1 MSKLSFRARALDAAK
16 PLPVYRNKDLP
27 DLTDCVSINRA
38 VPQMPT
44 GMEKEEELEHH
55 LQRAISAQQV
65 FREKK
70 ENMVIP
76 VPEAESNTTYY
87 DRLYKGE
94 VKVPKQLIHIQP
106 LGLDLEQPDYDM
118 DSEDETLLNRL
129 NRKMEI
135 RPLQFETMVDR
146 LEKASTHQLVS
157 LSEAKLLLNEDDYL
171 LKSVYDY
178 WVRKRKNCRGPSLI
192 AHIKQEKRDG
202 STNNDAYV
210 AFRRR
215 TEKMQTRKNRKNDEA
230 SYEKMLR
237 LRREFSR
244 TVTILE
250 MIKRRE
256 KSKRELLHLTLEV
269 VEKRYQMGDFS
280 GDVLRE
286 VSLPLVEKPAYS
298 TTVTL
303 GNGVRHRTDIK
314 IKMQKKQESI
324 REELPFVLLRPKK
337 KNIRRDRLYPPQ
349 RRPGRP
355 PGSYTVNQADIK
367 QYDFHSSGEDECP
380 PPPLSPP
387 SSPDEE
393 NHPDGVFVFRRK
405 AGCQYLS
412 PRTEQ
417 TGGDDHPELLPLR
430 LRHSLAEVSLPP
442 HWTGLSRRRIG
453 RGGRII
459 LDRASSL
466 LDPVLKQLD
475 SLAHPVFR
483 SRTSTCVHRDHPVTL
498 DRKPFLTSGTPL
510 PSLTE
515 VLNNIQSLR
524 RFCFRPRPV
533 QDQTEGGSRTT
544 GPTLDDNRLT
554 CRLSPD
560 HTCVSAGGITEEQYH
575 SHQQQLVQMQKQQLE
590 QLQLQNNTASCRHT
604 ATHRAQSTRSGESSS
619 KTLDSASAQ
628 FAASAVISAPFPP
641 HGHVNSEIK
650 PYKTSVNGVHPAGP
664 SRPPYSSSTSLSRLG
679 LSARGSLP
687 SSSSSPQSL
696 PNQRSQVGAVSPAH
710 PHTARPSAPPTSALK
725 LATVAASL
733 DRVPKVSTARDS
745 NQPERRVNGL
755 SETTLPMEV
764 T

>member
-16 PLPVYRNKDLP
+16 PLPVFRRRDLP

-129 NRKMEI
+129 NRKMELK
-135 RPLQFETMVDR
+135 PLQFETMVDR

-178 WVRKRKNCRGPSLI
+178 WVRKRKNCRGPSLVP
-192 AHIKQEKRDG
+192 HIKQEKRDG

-269 VEKRYQMGDFS
+269 VERRYQMGDFS
-280 GDVLRE
+280 GDALRD

-298 TTVTL
+298 TAASL
-303 GNGVRHRTDIK
+303 NNGGRHRADIK
-314 IKMQKKQESI
+314 IKMQKKPI
-324 REELPFVLLRPKK
+324 FVRDELPFDPIRPKK
-337 KNIRRDRLYPPQ
+337 KNMRRDRLYPPQ

-355 PGSYTVNQADIK
+355 PGPFTVNKADIK
-367 QYDFHSSGEDECP
+367 QYDFHSSGEEDSP
-380 PPPLSPP
+380 PPPLLMK
-387 SSPDEE
+387 
-393 NHPDGVFVFRRK
+393 RII
-405 AGCQYLS
+405 
-412 PRTEQ
+412 RTEFLSS
-417 TGGDDHPELLPLR
+417 GGKLDVNICL
-430 LRHSLAEVSLPP
+430 
-442 HWTGLSRRRIG
+442 
-453 RGGRII
+453 II
-459 LDRASSL
+459 LDRASSG

-475 SLAHPVFR
+475 SLTHPV
-483 SRTSTCVHRDHPVTL
+483 SGTRTSTCILSDPVTL
-498 DRKPFLTSGTPL
+498 EQNLPLTSGTAA
-510 PSLTE
+510 PSLTQI
-515 VLNNIQSLR
+515 LNNIQTLR
-524 RFCFRPRPV
+524 RFCFRPKQV
-533 QDQTEGGSRTT
+533 QDQREGGRRTT
-544 GPTLDDNRLT
+544 GCSVEDNRLT
-554 CRLSPD
+554 CCS
-560 HTCVSAGGITEEQYH
+560 SGSGGITEEQYH

-590 QLQLQNNTASCRHT
+590 QLQLQNNSVLCRPSVLP
-604 ATHRAQSTRSGESSS
+604 RKKSTGSGESSS

-628 FAASAVISAPFPP
+628 FAASAVISAPPPP
-641 HGHVNSEIK
+641 HGHTNSENK
-650 PYKTSVNGVHPAGP
+650 PYKTSVNGVHHPSGP
-664 SRPPYSSSTSLSRLG
+664 SRPPYSSSSSLSRSG
-679 LSARGSLP
+679 PSARVALP
-687 SSSSSPQSL
+687 SSSSSSPQSL

-710 PHTARPSAPPTSALK
+710 PHTTRASAPPTSALK

-733 DRVPKVSTARDS
+733 DRVPKVSTASERGLHV
-745 NQPERRVNGL
+745 PEFPAARWSRVEVGVSISQHPDETVTGSLILLLLLTGDLLRL
-755 SETTLPMEV
+755 SAG
-764 T
+764 

>member
-16 PLPVYRNKDLP
+16 PLPVYRNRDLP

-76 VPEAESNTTYY
+76 VPEADASNATYY
-87 DRLYKGE
+87 DRLYKGD

-106 LGLDLEQPDYDM
+106 LGVDLEQPDYDM

-135 RPLQFETMVDR
+135 KPLQFETMVDR
-146 LEKASTHQLVS
+146 LEKASTHQVVS
-157 LSEAKLLLNEDDYL
+157 LAEAKLLLNEDDYL
-171 LKSVYDY
+171 LKSVYDF
-178 WVRKRKNCRGPSLI
+178 WMRKRKNCRAPSLI

-202 STNNDAYV
+202 STNSDAYV

-256 KSKRELLHLTLEV
+256 KSKRELLHLTLEE
-269 VEKRYQMGDFS
+269 VERRHQMEDFS
-280 GDVLRE
+280 GDALRE
-286 VSLPLVEKPAYS
+286 VSLPLVEKHVYCSPG
-298 TTVTL
+298 TL
-303 GNGVRHRTDIK
+303 NHRHRAD
-314 IKMQKKQESI
+314 IKMQKKKMVSV
-324 REELPFVLLRPKK
+324 RDELSFDLLRPKK
-337 KNIRRDRLYPPQ
+337 KNMRRDRFCPPQ

-355 PGSYTVNQADIK
+355 PGPFTVYKADIK
-367 QYDFHSSGEDECP
+367 QYDFHSSGEDDSP

-387 SSPDEE
+387 SSPDDEE
-393 NHPDGVFVFRRK
+393 NNPDGVFVFRRK
-405 AGCQYLS
+405 AGSQYYS
-412 PRTEQ
+412 PGTEQ
-417 TGGDDHPELLPLR
+417 TGGVDHLEILPHC
-430 LRHSLAEVSLPP
+430 LRHSLAELPP

-459 LDRASSL
+459 LDRASSA

-475 SLAHPVFR
+475 SL
-483 SRTSTCVHRDHPVTL
+483 RTRTCL
-498 DRKPFLTSGTPL
+498 LNEQK

-515 VLNNIQSLR
+515 VLNNIQTLR
-524 RFCFRPRPV
+524 RFCFRPRAL
-533 QDQTEGGSRTT
+533 QDQREGRREPSEDR
-544 GPTLDDNRLT
+544 
-554 CRLSPD
+554 RLS
-560 HTCVSAGGITEEQYH
+560 CVSPSAGGITEEQYH
-575 SHQQQLVQMQKQQLE
+575 SHQQQLIQMQKQQLE
-590 QLQLQNNTASCRHT
+590 QLQQQNNTLYKQAALHQT
-604 ATHRAQSTRSGESSS
+604 QSTRCSESSS
-619 KTLDSASAQ
+619 KPLDSASAQ
-628 FAASAVISAPFPP
+628 FAASAVISAP
-641 HGHVNSEIK
+641 HGLINREDKVHRA
-650 PYKTSVNGVHPAGP
+650 VNGGLQPSGP
-664 SRPPYSSSTSLSRLG
+664 SRPPYSSSSSHSRLV
-679 LSARGSLP
+679 LPARGSLP
-687 SSSSSPQSL
+687 SSSSPQSL
-696 PNQRSQVGAVSPAH
+696 PNQRSQVRAVSPA
-710 PHTARPSAPPTSALK
+710 HTARPSAPPTSALK
-725 LATVAASL
+725 LAVAASL

-745 NQPERRVNGL
+745 HESERILNGL
-755 SETTLPMEV
+755 SESTLPMEV

>member
-16 PLPVYRNKDLP
+16 PLPVYRNRDLP

-135 RPLQFETMVDR
+135 KPLQFETMVDR

-157 LSEAKLLLNEDDYL
+157 LTEAKVLLNEDDYL

-178 WVRKRKNCRGPSLI
+178 WVRKRKNCRGPSLVP
-192 AHIKQEKRDG
+192 HIKQEKRDG

-269 VEKRYQMGDFS
+269 VERRYQMGDFS
-280 GDVLRE
+280 GDALRE
-286 VSLPLVEKPAYS
+286 VSLPLLEKPAYCTAVS
-298 TTVTL
+298 L
-303 GNGVRHRTDIK
+303 NNNNNRHRTDIK
-314 IKMQKKQESI
+314 AKMYKKQDSI
-324 REELPFVLLRPKK
+324 RDEIPFDPIGPKK
-337 KNIRRDRLYPPQ
+337 KNIRRERLYPPQ

-355 PGSYTVNQADIK
+355 PGPFTVNKADIK
-367 QYDFHSSGEDECP
+367 QYDFHSSGEEDSP

-387 SSPDEE
+387 SSADEE
-393 NHPDGVFVFRRK
+393 NNPDGIFAFRRK
-405 AGCQYLS
+405 SGCQYLS
-412 PRTEQ
+412 PCMEHA
-417 TGGDDHPELLPLR
+417 GGVDHPQLVSQR
-430 LRHSLAEVSLPP
+430 LHHSLTELTLLP
-442 HWTGLSRRRIG
+442 HWTGLGRRRIG

-459 LDRASSL
+459 LDRASTS
-466 LDPVLKQLD
+466 LDPVLKQMD
-475 SLAHPVFR
+475 SLTQPLC
-483 SRTSTCVHRDHPVTL
+483 RTSTSTCLLNDPEKL
-498 DRKPFLTSGTPL
+498 EQKPSLTSGNTT

-515 VLNNIQSLR
+515 VLYNIQTLR
-524 RFCFRPRPV
+524 RFCYRPRPV
-533 QDQTEGGSRTT
+533 QDQRGGGRRIT
-544 GPTLDDNRLT
+544 GSSVEDSRLT
-554 CRLSPD
+554 RCLSPG
-560 HTCVSAGGITEEQYH
+560 SGGITEEQYH
-575 SHQQQLVQMQKQQLE
+575 CHHQQLVQMQKQQLE
-590 QLQLQNNTASCRHT
+590 LQNNMSLYRHPALHQT
-604 ATHRAQSTRSGESSS
+604 QSTRSSS
-619 KTLDSASAQ
+619 KTLDSARAQ
-628 FAASAVISAPFPP
+628 FAASAVISAPPP
-641 HGHVNSEIK
+641 HGHVNCENK
-650 PYKTSVNGVHPAGP
+650 PYKTSINGVHHSSGP
-664 SRPPYSSSTSLSRLG
+664 SRPPYSSSSSLSRLG
-679 LSARGSLP
+679 F

-710 PHTARPSAPPTSALK
+710 SHAARPSAPPTSALK

-745 NQPERRVNGL
+745 HEPERLLNGL